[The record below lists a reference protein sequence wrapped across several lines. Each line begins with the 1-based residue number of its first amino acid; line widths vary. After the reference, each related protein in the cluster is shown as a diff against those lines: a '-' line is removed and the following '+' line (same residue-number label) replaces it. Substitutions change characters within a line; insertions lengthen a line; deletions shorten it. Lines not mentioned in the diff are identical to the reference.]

1 MTSHHAA
8 RRNSV
13 SGGGNHRMT
22 STASI
27 RGISLC
33 EALEAGR
40 KTVPPGTEDRS
51 LSLSSGYTAD
61 PSEFTE
67 RSVSSS
73 VCLSE
78 TGQAMVS
85 TRMYSPKYSR
95 KMPSFLPPPPLTE
108 GLTEGEAEVYELP
121 RKPKSIRRSSMFGS
135 TTSISNSI
143 HETAKKTLNSNMT
156 KPRRRSF
163 FGSGAT
169 IDQDLPNHQ
178 PQSEHLANKSAL
190 HLDLHDKIV
199 ESPASL
205 PRSSARST
213 FFNVSCRSINK
224 DGTEESCDNRSTST
238 RNSKSKSGRKI
249 AKFFS
254 HIRKTHNEDP
264 ASSGDIS
271 KATMDSIASHEL
283 EALPEQGKK
292 HRSGRR
298 HSLFGGVGGAEKH
311 SQEETVASHS
321 LTRPPPTPAHPRRR
335 RRSLFGNAGAEMQGV
350 ADPLPLAR
358 STELTKHQKPGFQRL
373 LGKGTETETAA
384 LTPRINNPY
393 ELVNNERIRRKLHP
407 FIRSML
413 LDSVAKDVALQLSR
427 SNGAR
432 CRPTDY
438 HGNIGKGVDVWTIHE
453 KMMAQ
458 KGTEKSNIISSQF
471 YHYGIGIA
479 RDREGQIYLC
489 QLFQ

>member
-1 MTSHHAA
+1 
-8 RRNSV
+8 
-13 SGGGNHRMT
+13 MT
-22 STASI
+22 STASS

-40 KTVPPGTEDRS
+40 TIVPPGTEDRS

-78 TGQAMVS
+78 TGQVMVS
-85 TRMYSPKYSR
+85 TRMYSPKYSG
-95 KMPSFLPPPPLTE
+95 KTPSFLPPPPLTE
-108 GLTEGEAEVYELP
+108 GEAEVFELP

-143 HETAKKTLNSNMT
+143 HETAKKPLNSNMT

-169 IDQDLPNHQ
+169 IDQDLPHQ
-178 PQSEHLANKSAL
+178 SQLEHLANESAL
-190 HLDLHDKIV
+190 RLDVHDKIA

-213 FFNVSCRSINK
+213 FFNVSCRSITK

-254 HIRKTHNEDP
+254 HIRKTHNEHP
-264 ASSGDIS
+264 ACSGGIS
-271 KATMDSIASHEL
+271 KSTMDSTASHEL

-292 HRSGRR
+292 QRSRRR
-298 HSLFGGVGGAEKH
+298 HSLFGGMGGAEKR
-311 SQEETVASHS
+311 SQEDTVASRS

-335 RRSLFGNAGAEMQGV
+335 RRSLFGNVDAEKEGGAD
-350 ADPLPLAR
+350 AHSSAR
-358 STELTKHQKPGFQRL
+358 PTESTNHHQKPGFQRL

-393 ELVNNERIRRKLHP
+393 ELVNNERIRRNLHP

-458 KGTEKSNIISSQF
+458 KGTEKSNIISSHF